1 MSWIIEIF
9 NDLLRMLYDFIFE
22 YVIKP
27 LLIALTNFVNW
38 ILGGLEWIYA
48 SIKPSLIPLLTIW
61 FMFFGYKSMITSE
74 KKSIWDIVKVPLLS
88 YIASVILDS
97 LLPTSISLPRLKP
110 PTFDVILNV
119 SQSHKQLTYGLIRVG
134 VITSETVTHEH
145 RIVETVSIRYKTI
158 EVREE
163 IRQMQ
168 YITETVII
176 RSFLVVSETST
187 QGQVAGEIVTIG

>member
-187 QGQVAGEIVTIG
+187 HGQVAGEIVTIG

>member
-27 LLIALTNFVNW
+27 LLIALTNFINW
-38 ILGGLEWIYA
+38 IIGGLEWIYA
-48 SIKPSLIPLLTIW
+48 SVKPSLIPLLTVW
-61 FMFFGYKSMITSE
+61 FMFFGYKSMVTSE
-74 KKSIWDIVKVPLLS
+74 KKSMWDIVKVPLLS

-97 LLPTSISLPRLKP
+97 LLPTGISLPRLKP

-145 RIVETVSIRYKTI
+145 RIVETVSIRYKT
-158 EVREE
+158 VTVSEE
-163 IRQMQ
+163 MRQAQ

-187 QGQVAGEIVTIG
+187 QGQVAGEIVVIG